1 MLWFSV
7 LLGWL
12 AKVVILRLGGL
23 GVYRAAL
30 PFFLGLI
37 LGDVLNAVVWI
48 VLGAL
53 TGVGY
58 AILPQ

>member
-1 MLWFSV
+1 MRGFQT
-7 LLGWL
+7 
-12 AKVVILRLGGL
+12 
-23 GVYRAAL
+23 AL

-48 VLGAL
+48 ALGYV

-58 AILPQ
+58 EVTPD